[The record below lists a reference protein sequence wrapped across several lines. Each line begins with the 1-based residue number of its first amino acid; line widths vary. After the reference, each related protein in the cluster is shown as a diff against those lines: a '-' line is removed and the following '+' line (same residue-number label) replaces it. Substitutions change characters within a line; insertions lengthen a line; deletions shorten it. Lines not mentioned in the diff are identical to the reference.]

1 VVHHP
6 AAPLLRTPKNPC
18 QRAPGGSLTL
28 SKTACECN
36 ETGKFVP
43 GLGLDPIVAPH
54 PPRLGSWLAR
64 TACRRHRNGI
74 QRLFRRPL
82 GLRRIFSRFDSLDVM
97 SSALPR
103 CAPVVEA

>member
-1 VVHHP
+1 M
-6 AAPLLRTPKNPC
+6 
-18 QRAPGGSLTL
+18 
-28 SKTACECN
+28 
-36 ETGKFVP
+36 
-43 GLGLDPIVAPH
+43 
-54 PPRLGSWLAR
+54 
-64 TACRRHRNGI
+64 